1 MVAFDSL
8 LEAASVIRNDGLAL
22 EKTVPWA
29 WRLLMSMN
37 SGVYGGESDLFAR
50 LVWRTTGRMQS
61 TVASGDSA
69 VDLYCFNERV
79 LFCLTIL
86 LHVQVEP
93 AQNGPCSTP

>member
-1 MVAFDSL
+1 V
-8 LEAASVIRNDGLAL
+8 VRNDGLAL
-22 EKTVPWA
+22 EKTVPWT

-37 SGVYGGESDLFAR
+37 SGGYWGESDVSAR
-50 LVWRTTGRMQS
+50 MVWRSTGRMRS

-86 LHVQVEP
+86 LHVQIEP
-93 AQNGPCSTP
+93 AQSGPCSTP